1 MKVSFE
7 GIGEGIA
14 TFHFDGE
21 GKAVGG
27 KPVKMSGNGTVS
39 PCGDGERFF
48 GIALAGDED
57 FAAVQLEGFAELS
70 FSGAAPG
77 VGYVKLAADG
87 SGGVKVSETGGEF
100 LVVEVD
106 AGSKVLGLV
115 L

>member
-21 GKAVGG
+21 GRAAGG
-27 KPVKMSGNGTVS
+27 TPVKVSGNGTVS
-39 PCGDGERFF
+39 PCGEGERFF
-48 GIALAGDED
+48 GVALAGDED
-57 FAAVQLEGFAELS
+57 FTAVQMEGFAELS
-70 FSGAAPG
+70 FSGTAPG

-87 SGGVKVSETGGEF
+87 SGGVKKSESGGEF

-106 AGSKVLGLV
+106 TGNKVLGLV

>member
-14 TFHFDGE
+14 TVHFDGA

-39 PCGDGERFF
+39 PCEDGERFF

-57 FAAVQLEGFAELS
+57 YAAVQLEGFAELS
-70 FSGAAPG
+70 FSGVAPS

-87 SGGVKVSETGGEF
+87 NGGVKVSESGGEL

-106 AGSKVLGLV
+106 ATDKLLGLI